1 MTYYEQLVPDFRN
14 ELKKKD
20 YTTDENED
28 ASITLIEGRVY
39 SKTLDDAGDDPSSHN
54 QSSVIFIFKPDD
66 GKKFLFMGDAG
77 RDAIDHFFYE
87 EDKYKIKGIYW
98 LKVPHHGSKYNMDNW
113 MIDHLRPKNAFIST
127 EKVGHY
133 LSQAVVNAL
142 KKCDCKVCST
152 HKHGSVWHH
161 CGTTSR
167 DDYSSIISFL

>member
-1 MTYYEQLVPDFRN
+1 
-14 ELKKKD
+14 
-20 YTTDENED
+20 
-28 ASITLIEGRVY
+28 
-39 SKTLDDAGDDPSSHN
+39 
-54 QSSVIFIFKPDD
+54 
-66 GKKFLFMGDAG
+66 
-77 RDAIDHFFYE
+77 
-87 EDKYKIKGIYW
+87 
-98 LKVPHHGSKYNMDNW
+98 

-167 DDYSSIISFL
+167 DDYSSIISFYKISDGLFKN